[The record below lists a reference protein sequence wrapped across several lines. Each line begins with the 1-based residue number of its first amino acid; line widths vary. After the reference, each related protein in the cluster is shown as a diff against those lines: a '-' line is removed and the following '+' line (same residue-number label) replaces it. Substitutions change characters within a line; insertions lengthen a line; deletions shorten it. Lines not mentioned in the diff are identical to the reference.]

1 MGTFPTFFWGGLLR
15 VCPQRIGKPCKVCYL
30 TLLMSAKKPDG
41 EKAVPTGISLP
52 GDLIIRAKAYAA
64 AGGYGGLSGLAR
76 HLITTHLAKAAQAAE
91 DASQQAE
98 AKGKKQVSSAAGK
111 LRKRRKNEE

>member
-1 MGTFPTFFWGGLLR
+1 
-15 VCPQRIGKPCKVCYL
+15 
-30 TLLMSAKKPDG
+30 MSAKKPDG
-41 EKAVPTGISLP
+41 EKAIPTGISLP
-52 GDLIIRAKAYAA
+52 GDLITRAKAYAA

-98 AKGKKQVSSAAGK
+98 AKGKKKVTSA
-111 LRKRRKNEE
+111 RRKLGNARKNKQ

>member
-1 MGTFPTFFWGGLLR
+1 
-15 VCPQRIGKPCKVCYL
+15 
-30 TLLMSAKKPDG
+30 MSAKKPDG

-52 GDLIIRAKAYAA
+52 GDLITRAKAYAA

-98 AKGKKQVSSAAGK
+98 AKGKKQVSSAARK